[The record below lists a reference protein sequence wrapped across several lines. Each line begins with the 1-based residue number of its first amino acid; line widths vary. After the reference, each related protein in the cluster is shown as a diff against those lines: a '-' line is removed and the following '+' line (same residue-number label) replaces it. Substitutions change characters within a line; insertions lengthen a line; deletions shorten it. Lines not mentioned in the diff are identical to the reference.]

1 MFYSKNKVLL
11 LMNSTQYYAFPG
23 FLNMKASYQS
33 DDDPRRNPLQSCPKF
48 TSTSSSIHPMREGE
62 VGTERVID
70 GSTERTWITDLSI
83 QDTCEL
89 RQMEQERRKKEEE
102 AESVTES
109 FNRQKIPA
117 EWESQSQEQEEEG

>member
-1 MFYSKNKVLL
+1 MSKIHIDIV
-11 LMNSTQYYAFPG
+11 
-23 FLNMKASYQS
+23 
-33 DDDPRRNPLQSCPKF
+33 
-48 TSTSSSIHPMREGE
+48 IHPSNEGE